1 VANGLVLPGERIT
14 GGSFSFKKNDTFTS
28 MSTIA
33 KNTKRGKPGK
43 PVRKKKTGIS
53 DMRDFSNDPFF
64 VKKTEDAKKLVAKYG
79 TPKF

>member
-1 VANGLVLPGERIT
+1 MV
-14 GGSFSFKKNDTFTS
+14 
-28 MSTIA
+28 A

-43 PVRKKKTGIS
+43 PVRKKKTEVS
-53 DMRDFSNDPFF
+53 DMRDLSNDPFF